1 MNEDEFKK
9 QLTEEQREDFEALLD
24 DAYQEG
30 NEEGYEDGL
39 KEGRSDYGADY
50 GDAKDVLKARLAYL
64 SLGGEWQRETTGDLY
79 LRGFMD
85 AMETLGFKP

>member
-39 KEGRSDYGADY
+39 KEGRSDYGNAE
-50 GDAKDVLKARLAYL
+50 GVLKERLAYL